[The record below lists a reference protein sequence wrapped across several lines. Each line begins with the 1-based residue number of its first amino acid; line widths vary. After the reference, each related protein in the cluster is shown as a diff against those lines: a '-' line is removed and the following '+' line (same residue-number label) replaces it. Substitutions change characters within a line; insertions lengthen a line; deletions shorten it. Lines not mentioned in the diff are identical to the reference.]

1 MATKTEIASDIRRQY
16 GNVLSRNQVRMYLCM
31 GNDAVTRF
39 LEDVPFMR
47 DARKKR
53 YLAVDLARKIYEC
66 QQTAS

>member
-1 MATKTEIASDIRRQY
+1 MATKTEIASDIRQQF
-16 GNVLSRNQVRMYLCM
+16 GNVLSRNQVRQYLRM

-39 LEDVPFMR
+39 LADVPFMR
-47 DARKKR
+47 DERKRR